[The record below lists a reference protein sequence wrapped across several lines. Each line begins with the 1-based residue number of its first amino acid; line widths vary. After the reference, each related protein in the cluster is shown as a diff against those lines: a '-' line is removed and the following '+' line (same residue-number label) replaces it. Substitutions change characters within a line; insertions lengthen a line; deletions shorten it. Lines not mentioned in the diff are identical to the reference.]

1 METGAANNGQLKSS
15 KLFDVS
21 NFSAIVTGGRSG
33 IGLMITQTLA
43 ANGAKI
49 YITGRREE
57 APKTVVKTYDTSPG
71 RIIALPADISKKEEI
86 TRISAESISKHLMK
100 SDPRAWA
107 DTFST
112 NVSSQFFVS
121 AAFLPLLAMSL
132 ASRFSPS
139 IMSTTSIPGVMKSSS
154 NGQLAYA
161 SLSRILALDGNDGHD
176 VPRGKGSSEQ
186 YSAGSFPC
194 EASNPAG
201 RYGHETDTGACLLFL
216 AGLGG
221 VFLNGQVIYPD
232 GAVLPELQHN
242 RHQVF

>member
-49 YITGRREE
+49 YITGRR
-57 APKTVVKTYDTSPG
+57 
-71 RIIALPADISKKEEI
+71 IARDDNTKYSNGKPDFK
-86 TRISAESISKHLMK
+86 SAESISKHLMK
-100 SDPRAWA
+100 SDPQTWA

-121 AAFLPLLAMSL
+121 AAFLPLLAKSL
-132 ASRFSPS
+132 ASGFSPS

-154 NGQLAYA
+154 NWQFAYA

-186 YSAGSFPC
+186 YSAGSFPW
-194 EASNPAG
+194 
-201 RYGHETDTGACLLFL
+201 
-216 AGLGG
+216 
-221 VFLNGQVIYPD
+221 
-232 GAVLPELQHN
+232 
-242 RHQVF
+242 